1 MTDSPVQPAD
11 APTRALSLAGA
22 SNFRDL
28 GGYIG
33 HDGRPVR
40 WRTLFRSDHLAA
52 LTPDDQAE
60 LARLGLAR
68 AFDFRGVHERAAS
81 DYELP
86 GEIQDRQH
94 WPSHGV
100 GQNRDRQVGCRA
112 EFS

>member
-1 MTDSPVQPAD
+1 MSTPS
-11 APTRALSLAGA
+11 RSLSLAGA

-52 LTPDDQAE
+52 LTPDDQAA

-68 AFDFRGVHERAAS
+68 AFDFRGAQARS
-81 DYELP
+81 
-86 GEIQDRQH
+86 RRSRR
-94 WPSHGV
+94 W
-100 GQNRDRQVGCRA
+100 C
-112 EFS
+112 

>member
-1 MTDSPVQPAD
+1 MIQNQEQKMTFRRWDEADFVHNRTRSAFLNRFLSPGHTMSTPS
-11 APTRALSLAGA
+11 RSLSLAGA

-52 LTPDDQAE
+52 LTPDDQAA

-68 AFDFRGVHERAAS
+68 AFDFRGVHERACQR
-81 DYELP
+81 L
-86 GEIQDRQH
+86 
-94 WPSHGV
+94 
-100 GQNRDRQVGCRA
+100 
-112 EFS
+112 